1 MKTANVVFAIA
12 FALGLASTVAANAS
26 LVTAPQVLTSKLI
39 WGVGRG
45 GPLPDAGPLY
55 PTSPAG
61 KPAGLLL
68 ASHWPLAR
76 LIRMVASAP
85 S

>member
-39 WGVGRG
+39 
-45 GPLPDAGPLY
+45 
-55 PTSPAG
+55 
-61 KPAGLLL
+61 
-68 ASHWPLAR
+68 
-76 LIRMVASAP
+76 
-85 S
+85 